1 MSSSGAANGTGG
13 KWQLNPYEQ
22 QRTTQKLVTDAMEE
36 VAVHADS
43 VRNEFTCAIC
53 LGLLQN
59 TVATTECGH
68 RFCEKCIAAVLR
80 RCNKRCP
87 VCRTKIKSK
96 RSLRRDHCMDNMI
109 AVLFRN
115 QEEYCAAH
123 LPNPAESP
131 DCQLAQATEEQGA
144 EELPNVQQ
152 EIR

>member
-1 MSSSGAANGTGG
+1 MTSSGAPNLNGS
-13 KWQLNPYEQ
+13 KSQLSPYEQ
-22 QRTTQKLVTDAMEE
+22 QRTTQKVITDAMEE

-68 RFCEKCIAAVLR
+68 RFCENCIAAVLR
-80 RCNKRCP
+80 RCNKVCP
-87 VCRTKIKSK
+87 VCHTEITSK
-96 RSLRRDHCMDNMI
+96 QSLRRDHCMDNMI

-123 LPNPAESP
+123 LRHPAESTE
-131 DCQLAQATEEQGA
+131 CHLAQATEEQGA
-144 EELPNVQQ
+144 EELPNVQH
-152 EIR
+152 ENR